1 MKLIKLLILLFV
13 ILLLSCCATQS
24 KNPWAKKKKGTYV
37 DAQTIGV
44 NKLFYTPKYQKK
56 LKKNYYRNKRKK

>member
-1 MKLIKLLILLFV
+1 M
-13 ILLLSCCATQS
+13 LSCCATQS